1 MVGRIGRCQVLEEGV
16 VGSLVDPTLL
26 PPVPVVVVGIGGD
39 HGAVVEVGREHPG
52 VRQDQLHHGLRLG
65 LPAAE
70 KSLPCQVLLAPRW
83 EVPVQVFEAFVVA
96 TSFVITT

>member
-1 MVGRIGRCQVLEEGV
+1 MFEELV
-16 VGSLVDPTLL
+16 VRSYGDAGALAG
-26 PPVPVVVVGIGGD
+26 PVVVVVRVGR
-39 HGAVVEVGREHPG
+39 HHRPVVEVGGQHPR

-70 KSLPCQVLLAPRW
+70 KSFPCQVLLAPRW